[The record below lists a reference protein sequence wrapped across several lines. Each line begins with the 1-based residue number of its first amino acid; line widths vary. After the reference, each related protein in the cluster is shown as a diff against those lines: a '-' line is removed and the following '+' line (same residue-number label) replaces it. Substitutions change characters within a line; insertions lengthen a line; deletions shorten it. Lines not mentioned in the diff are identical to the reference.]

1 MRFKV
6 EFRQERKTA
15 PQPVMV
21 GETTVA
27 PVDPPRVVNESST
40 WFDYF
45 PATSISEALAK
56 AESYNTSGYARVI
69 SIREAP

>member
-6 EFRQERKTA
+6 EYKQERHTA
-15 PQPVMV
+15 PPAMPAAIKSELLSQPQLVEIPKV
-21 GETTVA
+21 WTE
-27 PVDPPRVVNESST
+27 
-40 WFDYF
+40 YF

>member
-6 EFRQERKTA
+6 EFREERMMSSVVEGDKGALYT
-15 PQPVMV
+15 
-21 GETTVA
+21 
-27 PVDPPRVVNESST
+27 RVKGWS
-40 WFDYF
+40 DYF
-45 PATSISEALAK
+45 PADSISEALAK